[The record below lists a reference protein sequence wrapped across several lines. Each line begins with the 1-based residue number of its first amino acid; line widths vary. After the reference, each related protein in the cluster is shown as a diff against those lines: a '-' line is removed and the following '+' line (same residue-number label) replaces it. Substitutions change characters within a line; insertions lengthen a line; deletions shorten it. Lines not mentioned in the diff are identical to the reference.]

1 MGHPAVSTGRTAQ
14 YLYRTG
20 DSGKRPAGHSGKH
33 PAPGFAGRTSS
44 FLCPDGSP
52 DWRKTEVHDN
62 KLSLKV
68 TRLTREIEQTLNQR
82 QVEPGKALSLIL
94 ECAAEK
100 YRVCQMG
107 RLDHRTGNIQ
117 DQLKGHSEDREMD
130 RQLFSQIIEK
140 VILEPKGSVK
150 LQLINEKII

>member
-1 MGHPAVSTGRTAQ
+1 MGPPAVSTGRTVQ

-33 PAPGFAGRTSS
+33 PAPVLREELRAFSVQTEART
-44 FLCPDGSP
+44 GG
-52 DWRKTEVHDN
+52 KTEVHDN

-107 RLDHRTGNIQ
+107 RLDHRTGE
-117 DQLKGHSEDREMD
+117 HSR
-130 RQLFSQIIEK
+130 
-140 VILEPKGSVK
+140 SVK
-150 LQLINEKII
+150 RAFGG